1 MGKLSRGWSHASHKL
16 WLWWGQSSDNAQGR
30 VLSTTFYSYFMK
42 DLTKVRRKW
51 ECANSEVRMFADDY
65 TMINSICNANGSN
78 DNNHTCVQQDLDNV
92 PEKFTQI

>member
-1 MGKLSRGWSHASHKL
+1 
-16 WLWWGQSSDNAQGR
+16 
-30 VLSTTFYSYFMK
+30 
-42 DLTKVRRKW
+42 
-51 ECANSEVRMFADDY
+51 MFADDY